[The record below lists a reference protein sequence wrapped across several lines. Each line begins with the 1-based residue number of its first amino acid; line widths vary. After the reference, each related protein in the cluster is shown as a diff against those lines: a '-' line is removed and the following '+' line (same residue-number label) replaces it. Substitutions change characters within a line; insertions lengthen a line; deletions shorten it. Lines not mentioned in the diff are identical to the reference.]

1 MARVVLF
8 DLEALIRLARA
19 ALPALEAGGIGRRQA
34 RAREHVAQDLAVG
47 LAPGLYVRDGAR
59 ARGHAQSEDRGG
71 GLLQRA
77 LVRKRPPAYER
88 PVDVEEQEQGGLSPA
103 AGTAACGRLLPKV
116 VVPVR
121 SGFDPAR
128 AAAGTAASGPPTPD
142 RAAALHA
149 RALERLRRDARR
161 PPALHPLE
169 RAALAAIRAAGP
181 APALQHRD
189 EELRLAR
196 AAALDRGDDRS
207 DGWLACGLV
216 HDDRVPH
223 RPPAQAP

>member
-88 PVDVEEQEQGGLSPA
+88 PVDVEEQEQEQCDA
-103 AGTAACGRLLPKV
+103 AGTAAFGRLLPKV

-128 AAAGTAASGPPTPD
+128 DAAGTAAFGP
-142 RAAALHA
+142 L
-149 RALERLRRDARR
+149 
-161 PPALHPLE
+161 
-169 RAALAAIRAAGP
+169 
-181 APALQHRD
+181 
-189 EELRLAR
+189 
-196 AAALDRGDDRS
+196 
-207 DGWLACGLV
+207 
-216 HDDRVPH
+216 
-223 RPPAQAP
+223 